1 MSNHVIRRWA
11 IRIVLLV
18 VVILLTLLA
27 IRIYYTQQGPKIE
40 LWHTFIPDDMDA
52 AEIDK
57 SDWGD
62 YVKAETQLFDEV
74 NTHVTGKFLSQIIHV
89 TC

>member
-1 MSNHVIRRWA
+1 MSNRVIRRWA

-18 VVILLTLLA
+18 IVILLTLLS
-27 IRIYYTQQGPKIE
+27 IRIYDTQRGPKLE
-40 LWHTFIPDDMDA
+40 LWHTFVPDEMDA

-62 YVKAETQLFDEV
+62 YVKAENQLLR
-74 NTHVTGKFLSQIIHV
+74 K
-89 TC
+89 